1 MHNPDARV
9 APSGKIGVLV
19 VVAKQCESNH
29 KRVEDSGLLVQMVV
43 VVSDTTNFNG
53 HLGLHVLAN
62 LRLVAADVVLG
73 DGGEPSGVHPGLTMC
88 E

>member
-1 MHNPDARV
+1 MHNPDPSV

-29 KRVEDSGLLVQMVV
+29 DRVEDSGLLVQMVV
-43 VVSDTTNFNG
+43 VVGDTTNLNG
-53 HLGLHVLAN
+53 NLGLHVLAN
-62 LRLVAADVVLG
+62 GLLVAADVVLG
-73 DGGEPSGVHPGLTMC
+73 DGGEPSGVHPGLAMC